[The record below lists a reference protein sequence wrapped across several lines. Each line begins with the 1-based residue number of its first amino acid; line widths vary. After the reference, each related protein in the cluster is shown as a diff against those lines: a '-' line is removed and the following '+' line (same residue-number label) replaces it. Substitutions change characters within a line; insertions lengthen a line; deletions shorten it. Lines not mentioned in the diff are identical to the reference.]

1 MASHG
6 RGHTGR
12 RSHCPGR
19 NCASAGR
26 TNDTVPAIVALSG
39 SRQAFSPDIAIK
51 LHVFKNYAGLNWTVN
66 RWLVTWLVT
75 HSRFVNRVII
85 YERSLILFFFFFCFV
100 VCSIFFWMCVIRLG
114 EGSVD
119 KFGVELVGLI
129 GKSLI

>member
-1 MASHG
+1 MDEG
-6 RGHTGR
+6 TRGG
-12 RSHCPGR
+12 
-19 NCASAGR
+19 A
-26 TNDTVPAIVALSG
+26 AIVQAVIAPRPAVPTIQCPPLLHCRVLAKRSPRISRLNCTFLKTMPAL
-39 SRQAFSPDIAIK
+39 IE
-51 LHVFKNYAGLNWTVN
+51 
-66 RWLVTWLVT
+66 LVTWLVT

-85 YERSLILFFFFFCFV
+85 YERSLILFFLFCFV